1 MEFKFKV
8 QQYQTLAADAVA
20 DVFKGQPKVDGQQF
34 VRDLGAGFYNKRG
47 QAFIGNFDS
56 LDVDASDGY
65 KNASLTMGSD
75 VLLDNIKKVQDRN
88 GIEHSGKLSNAL
100 GACELDVEMETGT
113 GKTYV
118 YTETIFELNKRYGWS
133 KFIIVVPSI
142 AIREGVAKSLSVTER
157 HFADRYGKRIW
168 WFVYNSSRL
177 NELDA
182 FASRSDISVMVINMQ
197 AFNAFDESKNKEGR
211 GGDKTARIMF
221 SERDDFG
228 SRRPI
233 DVLAATSPILI
244 IDEPQKMGKKN
255 SATRKAMQQFHPLF
269 SLNYSATHVD
279 HHNEVYVLDAL
290 DAYNMRL
297 VKRIEVKG
305 FEVRGMSGTDGYL
318 CLQEIRI
325 SPDRPP
331 AAVIELTKRFADG
344 SMKHATRRFSEGDDI
359 FVASGDLEAYR
370 NDFIVA
376 EIVPDQMGA
385 LGYVRFRN
393 GEILRCGEVVGDS
406 TGEELRRVQI
416 RETIKSHLQKEE
428 QLYAR
433 SIKCLSLFFIDKV
446 ANYRAYSDEGEEL
459 TVGYGRIFEEEYK
472 AAVEERLSNPRLGDD
487 VPGSYAAYLKQFEP
501 SQVHKGYFSTD
512 KKGRAVDS
520 SVRRGSEDSDDVSAY
535 DLIMHNKE
543 RLLSFNEPTR
553 FIFSHS
559 ALREGWDNPNVF
571 QICVL
576 KGGDAV
582 KKRQKR
588 RGSETGKRQ
597 EVGRGMR
604 LCVNQDGDRQDVAV
618 LGEDMVQK
626 VNLLTVVASESYSS
640 FVNDLQK
647 DIRAELRCRPKRV
660 DAALF
665 QGASVSNGAG
675 ATLTLSNADADEIM
689 YALVANRLID
699 KTGAP
704 TQKFRDEGMSS
715 ISADDVSEHL
725 YDFLPEI
732 EKLVQSVYDPSA
744 LDDMVGNGL
753 EAKVLS
759 NPLNENFGKKE
770 FQELWNKINFKQAYT
785 VHFDDDELRRKAVD
799 NINRNLMVS
808 KATYRVV
815 TGEQTEKGTPEQ
827 LDAKSHF
834 EVSHTETHNLSEVS
848 PIHVKYD
855 LVGEVSKRAKITRR
869 SAAKILAEI
878 SSIKFALFK
887 ENPEEF
893 IAKVGD
899 AIVDEKA
906 TMIVEHISY
915 SRLDERYD
923 AAIFTETMPESMA
936 RAYHSKKNVQDY
948 VFPDGTA
955 VKSVE
960 RRFAEDLDAADEVVV
975 YAKLPRSFQIPT
987 PVGNYAPDWAIAF
1000 KQGSVKHVF
1009 FVAETKGS
1017 MNTMDLRPIEQ
1028 AKIACAKKLFA
1039 SMGDASVE
1047 YDVVDSYEK
1056 LLELVR

>member
-34 VRDLGAGFYNKRG
+34 VRDLGAGFYNKKG

-56 LDVDASDGY
+56 LEADASDGY
-65 KNASLTMGSD
+65 KNAPLTMGSD

-88 GIEHSGKLSNAL
+88 GIERSGKLSHSL

-133 KFIIVVPSI
+133 KFIIVVPSV
-142 AIREGVAKSLSVTER
+142 AIREGVAKSLAITER

-197 AFNAFDESKNKEGR
+197 AFNAFDESKSKEGR

-233 DVLAATSPILI
+233 DVLAATNPILI
-244 IDEPQKMGKKN
+244 LDEPQKMGKKN

-269 SLNYSATHVD
+269 SLNYSATHAE
-279 HHNEVYVLDAL
+279 HHNEVYALDAL

-305 FEVRGMSGTDGYL
+305 FEVRGMRGTDGYL
-318 CLQEIRI
+318 CLQEIKVSKAAPVARI
-325 SPDRPP
+325 EFKKLM
-331 AAVIELTKRFADG
+331 ANG
-344 SMKHATRRFSEGDDI
+344 SVKKIIGSFNEGDDI
-359 FVASGDLEAYR
+359 YVASGELEAYR
-370 NDFIVA
+370 NDFVVS
-376 EIVPDQMGA
+376 EIRADQDGT

-393 GEILRCGEVVGDS
+393 GEELRCGEVVGDS
-406 TGEELRRVQI
+406 AGEDIRRVQI

-428 QLYAR
+428 QLFSR
-433 SIKCLSLFFIDKV
+433 GIKCLSLFFIDEV
-446 ANYRAYSDEGEEL
+446 AKYRAYSDDGEEL
-459 TVGYGRIFEEEYK
+459 TVGYGKVFEEEYA
-472 AAVEERLSNPRLGDD
+472 AAVAERLDLPRIGDD
-487 VPGSYAAYLKQFEP
+487 APGSYVSYLKQFEP
-501 SQVHKGYFSTD
+501 NQVHKGYFSID
-512 KKGRAVDS
+512 KKGHAINS
-520 SVRRGSEDSDDVSAY
+520 TTKRGSEDSDDESAY
-535 DLIMHNKE
+535 DLILKNKE
-543 RLLSFNEPTR
+543 RLLSFEEPTR

-571 QICVL
+571 QICTL
-576 KGGDAV
+576 KES
-582 KKRQKR
+582 
-588 RGSETGKRQ
+588 GSETSKRQ

-604 LCVNQDGDRQDVAV
+604 LCVNQEGDRQDVGA

-626 VNLLTVVASESYSS
+626 VNLLTVIASESYSS
-640 FVNDLQK
+640 FVSDLQG
-647 DIRAELRCRPKRV
+647 DIRSELRERPKKVTREFLRDFHFVGSGGVKLELDGEQAELVHNVLVKLEYV
-660 DAALF
+660 GLD
-665 QGASVSNGAG
+665 GSV
-675 ATLTLSNADADEIM
+675 T
-689 YALVANRLID
+689 D
-699 KTGAP
+699 KFKT
-704 TQKFRDEGMSS
+704 EG
-715 ISADDVSEHL
+715 IRRE
-725 YDFLPEI
+725 EI
-732 EKLVQSVYDPSA
+732 EALPVAARTVIEQKLPLIETALTSVFDSSA
-744 LDDMVGNGL
+744 LDDMVSNGL

-759 NPLNENFGKKE
+759 NPLNENFGKRE

-799 NINRNLMVS
+799 NIDRNLMVS
-808 KATYRVV
+808 KVTYRIV
-815 TGEQTEKGTPEQ
+815 TGEQAEEGSAEQ
-827 LDAKSHF
+827 LDSKSHF
-834 EVSHTETHNLSEVS
+834 EVSHAETYNLSDVS

-855 LVGEVSKRAKITRR
+855 LVGEVARRAKITRR
-869 SAAKILAEI
+869 SAARILSEM
-878 SSIKFALFK
+878 SPVKFALVK

-915 SRLDERYD
+915 NRLEERYD

-936 RAYHSKKNVQDY
+936 RAYRSKKNVQDY

-1000 KQGSVKHVF
+1000 KRDRVKHVF

-1017 MNTMDLRPIEQ
+1017 MNTLELRPIEQ
-1028 AKIACAKKLFA
+1028 AKIACAKKLFNELC
-1039 SMGDASVE
+1039 DAEVT
-1047 YDVVDSYEK
+1047 YDAVDSYAA
-1056 LLELVR
+1056 LLERVMS

>member
-8 QQYQTLAADAVA
+8 QQYQTLAATAVA
-20 DVFKGQPKVDGQQF
+20 DVFDGQPKIEGQQF
-34 VRDLGAGFYNKRG
+34 VRDLGSYREAGG
-47 QAFIGNFDS
+47 TVS
-56 LDVDASDGY
+56 LDLVYSDSDGY
-65 KNASLTMGSD
+65 KNAQLAMGAD
-75 VLLDNIKKVQDRN
+75 NLLANIWKVQDRN
-88 GIEHSGKLSNAL
+88 GIERSRKLSHTL

-133 KFIIVVPSI
+133 KFIIVVPNV
-142 AIREGVAKSLSVTER
+142 AIREGVGKSLAITQR
-157 HFADRYGKRIW
+157 HFSDRYGKRIW
-168 WFVYNSSRL
+168 WFIYNSDRL
-177 NELDA
+177 NELDT
-182 FASRSDISVMVINMQ
+182 FASRDDISVMIINMQ
-197 AFNAFDESKNKEGR
+197 NFNRSFKEGGTSKEALR
-211 GGDKTARIMF
+211 MY

-233 DVLAATSPILI
+233 DVLAATNPILI
-244 IDEPQKMGKKN
+244 LDEPQKMGKKN

-269 SLNYSATHVD
+269 SLNYSATHAE
-279 HHNEVYVLDAL
+279 HHNEVYALDAL

-305 FEVRGMSGTDGYL
+305 FEVRGMRGTDGYL
-318 CLQEIRI
+318 CLQEIKVSKAAPVARI
-325 SPDRPP
+325 EFKKLM
-331 AAVIELTKRFADG
+331 ANGTVKKVVG
-344 SMKHATRRFSEGDDI
+344 SFNEGDDI
-359 FVASGDLEAYR
+359 YVASGELEAYR
-370 NDFIVA
+370 NDFVVS
-376 EIVPDQMGA
+376 EIRADQDGV

-393 GEILRCGEVVGDS
+393 GEELRCGEVVGDS
-406 TGEELRRVQI
+406 AGEDIRRVQI

-428 QLYAR
+428 KLFSR
-433 SIKCLSLFFIDKV
+433 GIKCLSLFFIDEV
-446 ANYRAYSDEGEEL
+446 AKYRLYDENGEEL
-459 TVGYGRIFEEEYK
+459 LGEYGKIFEEEYD
-472 AAVEERLSNPRLGDD
+472 AAVGERLRNPCLGDD
-487 VPGSYAAYLKQFEP
+487 SPCSYVAYLSRFRP
-501 SQVHKGYFSTD
+501 NMVHKGYFSID
-512 KKGRAVDS
+512 KKGRAVDKIS
-520 SVRRGSEDSDDVSAY
+520 GSGAVAKLSRRDLEEGVNDESAY
-535 DLIMHNKE
+535 DLILKNKE
-543 RLLSFNEPTR
+543 RLLSFEEPTR

-571 QICVL
+571 QICTL
-576 KGGDAV
+576 KES
-582 KKRQKR
+582 
-588 RGSETGKRQ
+588 GSETSKRQ

-604 LCVNQDGDRQDVAV
+604 LCVNQDGDRQDVSV

-647 DIRAELRCRPKRV
+647 DIRAELRRRPKRV

-689 YALVANRLID
+689 YALAANRLID

-753 EAKVLS
+753 ETKVLS

-808 KATYRVV
+808 KVTYRVV
-815 TGEQTEKGTPEQ
+815 TGEQAERGTSEQ

-834 EVSHTETHNLSEVS
+834 EVSHTETRSLSEAS

-855 LVGEVSKRAKITRR
+855 LVGEVAKRAKITRR
-869 SAAKILAEI
+869 SAAKILAEM

-906 TMIVEHISY
+906 TMIVAHISY

-936 RAYHSKKNVQDY
+936 RAYRSKKNVQDY

-960 RRFAEDLDAADEVVV
+960 RRFAEDLDAADDVVV

-1056 LLELVR
+1056 LLELVRG

>member
-8 QQYQTLAADAVA
+8 QQYQTMAADAVA

-56 LDVDASDGY
+56 LDADASDGY
-65 KNASLTMGSD
+65 KNASLTMGPE

-88 GIEHSGKLSNAL
+88 GIERSVKLSHAL

-133 KFIIVVPSI
+133 KFIIVVPSV
-142 AIREGVAKSLSVTER
+142 AIREGVAKSLAITER
-157 HFADRYGKRIW
+157 HFADLYGKRIW

-197 AFNAFDESKNKEGR
+197 AFNAFDESKNREGR

-233 DVLAATSPILI
+233 DVLAATNPILI
-244 IDEPQKMGKKN
+244 LDEPQKMGKKN
-255 SATRKAMQQFHPLF
+255 SATRKAMQQFRPLF
-269 SLNYSATHVD
+269 SLNYSATHAER
-279 HHNEVYVLDAL
+279 HNEVYALDAL

-305 FEVRGMSGTDGYL
+305 FEVRGMRGTDGYL
-318 CLQEIRI
+318 CLQEIKVSKAAPVARI
-325 SPDRPP
+325 EFKKLM
-331 AAVIELTKRFADG
+331 ANGTVKKVVG
-344 SMKHATRRFSEGDDI
+344 SFNEGDDI
-359 FVASGDLEAYR
+359 YVASRKLEAYR
-370 NDFIVA
+370 NDFVVS
-376 EIVPDQMGA
+376 EIRADQDGA

-393 GEILRCGEVVGDS
+393 GEELRCGEVVGDS
-406 TGEELRRVQI
+406 AGEDIRRVQI

-428 QLYAR
+428 QLYSR
-433 SIKCLSLFFIDKV
+433 GIKCLSLFFIDEVKK
-446 ANYRAYSDEGEEL
+446 YREYSVDDGEGL
-459 TVGYGRIFEEEYK
+459 TVGYGKVFEEEYA
-472 AAVEERLSNPRLGDD
+472 AAVDERLGSPRIEDNE
-487 VPGSYAAYLKQFEP
+487 PGSYAEYLRKFEAN
-501 SQVHKGYFSTD
+501 QVHKGYFSID
-512 KKGRAVDS
+512 KKGRAINS
-520 SVRRGSEDSDDVSAY
+520 ATKRGSEDSDDESAY
-535 DLIMHNKE
+535 DLILKNKE
-543 RLLSFNEPTR
+543 RLLSFDEPTR

-571 QICVL
+571 QICTL
-576 KGGDAV
+576 KES
-582 KKRQKR
+582 
-588 RGSETGKRQ
+588 GSETSKRQ

-604 LCVNQDGDRQDVAV
+604 LCVNQEGDRQDVGA

-626 VNLLTVVASESYSS
+626 VNLLTVIASESYSS

-647 DIRAELRCRPKRV
+647 DIRAELRERPKKVTKEFLRDFHFVGSGGVKLELDGEQAELVHNVLVKLEYVGLDGSVTDKFKSEGIKREEV
-660 DAALF
+660 DALPAAARTVIERKLPLIETALT
-665 QGASVSNGAG
+665 SVF
-675 ATLTLSNADADEIM
+675 D
-689 YALVANRLID
+689 
-699 KTGAP
+699 
-704 TQKFRDEGMSS
+704 SS
-715 ISADDVSEHL
+715 V
-725 YDFLPEI
+725 
-732 EKLVQSVYDPSA
+732 
-744 LDDMVGNGL
+744 LDDMVSNGL
-753 EAKVLS
+753 ETKVLS

-770 FQELWNKINFKQAYT
+770 FQELWNKINYKQAYT

-799 NINRNLMVS
+799 NIDRNLMVS
-808 KATYRVV
+808 KVTYRIV
-815 TGEQTEKGTPEQ
+815 TGEQAEEGSAEQ
-827 LDAKSHF
+827 LDSKNHF
-834 EVSHTETHNLSEVS
+834 EMRHTETHNLSEVS

-855 LVGEVSKRAKITRR
+855 LVGEVAKRAKITRR
-869 SAAKILAEI
+869 SAARILSEM
-878 SSIKFALFK
+878 SPVKFALFK

-915 SRLDERYD
+915 NRLEERYD

-936 RAYHSKKNVQDY
+936 RAYRSKKNVQDY

-1017 MNTMDLRPIEQ
+1017 MNTLDLRPIEQ
-1028 AKIACAKKLFA
+1028 AKIACAKKLFNE
-1039 SMGDASVE
+1039 MGDADVQ

-1056 LLELVR
+1056 LLGIVGA

>member
-8 QQYQTLAADAVA
+8 QQYQTLAAKAVS
-20 DVFKGQPKVDGQQF
+20 DVFDGQPKIEGQQF
-34 VRDLGAGFYNKRG
+34 VRDLGSNRG
-47 QAFIGNFDS
+47 VGGTVS
-56 LDVDASDGY
+56 LDLVYADSDGY
-65 KNASLTMGSD
+65 KNAPLTMGSD
-75 VLLDNIKKVQDRN
+75 VLLDNIRKVQDRN
-88 GIEHSGKLSNAL
+88 GIERSGKLSHAL

-133 KFIIVVPSI
+133 KFIIVVPSV
-142 AIREGVAKSLSVTER
+142 AIREGVAKSLAITER

-197 AFNAFDESKNKEGR
+197 AFNAFDESKSREGR

-233 DVLAATSPILI
+233 DVLAATNPILI
-244 IDEPQKMGKKN
+244 LDEPQKMGKKN

-269 SLNYSATHVD
+269 SLNYSATHAE
-279 HHNEVYVLDAL
+279 HHNEVYALDAL

-305 FEVRGMSGTDGYL
+305 FEVRGMRGTDGYL
-318 CLQEIRI
+318 CLQEIKVSKAAPVARI
-325 SPDRPP
+325 EFKKLMANGSVKK
-331 AAVIELTKRFADG
+331 VIG
-344 SMKHATRRFSEGDDI
+344 SFNEGDDI
-359 FVASGDLEAYR
+359 YVASGELEAYR
-370 NDFIVA
+370 NDFVVS
-376 EIVPDQMGA
+376 EIRADQDGT

-393 GEILRCGEVVGDS
+393 GEELRCGEVVGDS
-406 TGEELRRVQI
+406 AGEDIRRVQI

-428 QLYAR
+428 QLFSR
-433 SIKCLSLFFIDKV
+433 GIKCLSLFFIDEV
-446 ANYRAYSDEGEEL
+446 AKYRAYSDDGEEL
-459 TVGYGRIFEEEYK
+459 TVGYGKVFEEEYA
-472 AAVEERLSNPRLGDD
+472 AAVAERLGSPRIGDD
-487 VPGSYAAYLKQFEP
+487 APGSYASYLKQFEP
-501 SQVHKGYFSTD
+501 SQVHKGYFSID
-512 KKGRAVDS
+512 KKGHAINS
-520 SVRRGSEDSDDVSAY
+520 TTKRGSEDSDDESAY
-535 DLIMHNKE
+535 DLILKNKE
-543 RLLSFNEPTR
+543 RLLSFEEPTR

-571 QICVL
+571 QICTL
-576 KGGDAV
+576 KES
-582 KKRQKR
+582 
-588 RGSETGKRQ
+588 GSETSKRQ

-604 LCVNQDGDRQDVAV
+604 LCVNQEGDRQDVGA

-626 VNLLTVVASESYSS
+626 VNLLTVIASESYSS
-640 FVNDLQK
+640 FVNDLQR
-647 DIRAELRCRPKRV
+647 DIRSELRERPKKVTREFLRDFHFVGSGGVKLELDGEQAELVHNVLVKLEYV
-660 DAALF
+660 GLD
-665 QGASVSNGAG
+665 GSV
-675 ATLTLSNADADEIM
+675 T
-689 YALVANRLID
+689 D
-699 KTGAP
+699 KFKT
-704 TQKFRDEGMSS
+704 EG
-715 ISADDVSEHL
+715 IRRE
-725 YDFLPEI
+725 EI
-732 EKLVQSVYDPSA
+732 ETLPVAARTVIEQKLPLIETALTSVFDSSV
-744 LDDMVGNGL
+744 LDDMVSNGL

-759 NPLNENFGKKE
+759 NPLNENFGKRE

-799 NINRNLMVS
+799 NIDRNLMVS
-808 KATYRVV
+808 KVTYRIV
-815 TGEQTEKGTPEQ
+815 TGEQAEEGSAEQ
-827 LDAKSHF
+827 LDSKSHF
-834 EVSHTETHNLSEVS
+834 EMRQTETHSLSEVS

-855 LVGEVSKRAKITRR
+855 LVGEVAKRATITRR
-869 SAAKILAEI
+869 SAARILSEM
-878 SSIKFALFK
+878 SPVKFALFK

-915 SRLDERYD
+915 NRLEERYD

-936 RAYHSKKNVQDY
+936 RAYRSKKNVQDY

-1000 KQGSVKHVF
+1000 RQGSVKHVF
-1009 FVAETKGS
+1009 FIAETKGS
-1017 MNTMDLRPIEQ
+1017 MSTLDLRPIEQ
-1028 AKIACAKKLFA
+1028 AKIACARKLFNE
-1039 SMGDASVE
+1039 MNDVDVR
-1047 YDVVDSYEK
+1047 YDVVDSFEK
-1056 LLELVR
+1056 LLRIVGE

>member
-56 LDVDASDGY
+56 LDADASDGY
-65 KNASLTMGSD
+65 KNAPLTMGSD

-88 GIEHSGKLSNAL
+88 GIERSGKLSHML

-133 KFIIVVPSI
+133 KFIIVVPSV
-142 AIREGVAKSLSVTER
+142 AIREGVAKSLAITER
-157 HFADRYGKRIW
+157 HFADR
-168 WFVYNSSRL
+168 FVYNSSRL

-197 AFNAFDESKNKEGR
+197 AFNAFDESKSKEGR

-233 DVLAATSPILI
+233 DVLAATKPILI
-244 IDEPQKMGKKN
+244 LDEPQKMGKKN

-269 SLNYSATHVD
+269 SLNYSATHAE
-279 HHNEVYVLDAL
+279 HHNEVYALDAL

-305 FEVRGMSGTDGYL
+305 FEVRGMRGTDGYL
-318 CLQEIRI
+318 CLQEIKVSKAAPVARI
-325 SPDRPP
+325 EFKKLM
-331 AAVIELTKRFADG
+331 ANGTVKKVVG
-344 SMKHATRRFSEGDDI
+344 SFNEGDDI
-359 FVASGDLEAYR
+359 YVASGELEAYR
-370 NDFIVA
+370 NDFVVS
-376 EIVPDQMGA
+376 EIRADQDGA

-393 GEILRCGEVVGDS
+393 GEELRCGEVVGDS
-406 TGEELRRVQI
+406 AGEDIRRVQI

-428 QLYAR
+428 QLYSR
-433 SIKCLSLFFIDKV
+433 GIKCLSLFFIDEVKK
-446 ANYRAYSDEGEEL
+446 YREISVDDGEEL
-459 TVGYGRIFEEEYK
+459 TVGYGKVFEEEYA
-472 AAVEERLSNPRLGDD
+472 AAVAERLGSPRIGDD
-487 VPGSYAAYLKQFEP
+487 APGSYALYLKQFEP
-501 SQVHKGYFSTD
+501 SQVHKGYFSID
-512 KKGRAVDS
+512 KKGHAINS
-520 SVRRGSEDSDDVSAY
+520 TTRRGSEDSDDESAY
-535 DLIMHNKE
+535 DLILKNKE
-543 RLLSFNEPTR
+543 RLLSFEEPTR

-571 QICVL
+571 QICTL
-576 KGGDAV
+576 KES
-582 KKRQKR
+582 
-588 RGSETGKRQ
+588 GSETSKRQ

-604 LCVNQDGDRQDVAV
+604 LCVNQEGDRQDVGA
-618 LGEDMVQK
+618 LGEDLVQK
-626 VNLLTVVASESYSS
+626 VNLLTVIASESYSS
-640 FVNDLQK
+640 FVNDLQR
-647 DIRAELRCRPKRV
+647 DIRSELRDRPKKVTREFLRDFHFVSSGGVKLELDGEQAELVHNVLVKLEYVGLDGGVTDKFKSGGIKREEIEALP
-660 DAALF
+660 DAARTVIEQKLPLIET
-665 QGASVSNGAG
+665 ALTSVF
-675 ATLTLSNADADEIM
+675 D
-689 YALVANRLID
+689 
-699 KTGAP
+699 
-704 TQKFRDEGMSS
+704 SS
-715 ISADDVSEHL
+715 V
-725 YDFLPEI
+725 
-732 EKLVQSVYDPSA
+732 
-744 LDDMVGNGL
+744 LDDMVSNGL

-759 NPLNENFGKKE
+759 NPLNENFGKRE

-799 NINRNLMVS
+799 NIDRNLMVS
-808 KATYRVV
+808 RVTYRIV
-815 TGEQTEKGTPEQ
+815 TGEQAEEGSAEQ
-827 LDAKSHF
+827 LDSKSHF
-834 EVSHTETHNLSEVS
+834 EMRHTETHSLSEVS

-855 LVGEVSKRAKITRR
+855 LVGEVAKRATITRR
-869 SAAKILAEI
+869 SAARILSEM
-878 SSIKFALFK
+878 SPVKFALFK

-915 SRLDERYD
+915 NRLEERYD

-936 RAYHSKKNVQDY
+936 RAYRSKKNVQDY

-1017 MNTMDLRPIEQ
+1017 MSTFDLRPIEQ
-1028 AKIACAKKLFA
+1028 AKIACAKKLFNE
-1039 SMGDASVE
+1039 MGDADVL
-1047 YDVVDSYEK
+1047 YDVVDDFES
-1056 LLELVR
+1056 LIGIVRG

>member
-8 QQYQTLAADAVA
+8 QQYQTLAAKAVA
-20 DVFKGQPKVDGQQF
+20 DVFDGQPKIEGQQF

-56 LDVDASDGY
+56 LDADASDGY
-65 KNASLTMGSD
+65 KNAPLTMGSE
-75 VLLDNIKKVQDRN
+75 VLLDNIKNVQDRN
-88 GIEHSGKLSNAL
+88 GIERSDKLSHAL

-133 KFIIVVPSI
+133 KFVIVVPSV
-142 AIREGVAKSLSVTER
+142 AIREGVAKSLAMTER

-197 AFNAFDESKNKEGR
+197 AFNAFDESKSKEGR

-233 DVLAATSPILI
+233 DVLAATNPILI
-244 IDEPQKMGKKN
+244 LDEPQKMGKRN

-269 SLNYSATHVD
+269 SLNYSATHAE
-279 HHNEVYVLDAL
+279 HHNEVYALDAL

-305 FEVRGMSGTDGYL
+305 FEVRGMRGTDGYL
-318 CLQEIRI
+318 CLQEIKV
-325 SPDRPP
+325 SK
-331 AAVIELTKRFADG
+331 AAPVARVEFKKLMANGSVKKVIG
-344 SMKHATRRFSEGDDI
+344 SFNEGDDI
-359 FVASGDLEAYR
+359 YVASGELEAYR
-370 NDFIVA
+370 NDFVVS
-376 EIVPDQMGA
+376 EIRADQDGA
-385 LGYVRFRN
+385 LGYVRFHN
-393 GEILRCGEVVGDS
+393 GEELRCGEVVGDS
-406 TGEELRRVQI
+406 SGEDIRRVQI

-428 QLYAR
+428 QLYSR
-433 SIKCLSLFFIDKV
+433 GIKCLSLFFIDEV
-446 ANYRAYSDEGEEL
+446 AKYRAYSDDGEEL
-459 TVGYGRIFEEEYK
+459 TVGYGKVFEEEYA
-472 AAVEERLSNPRLGDD
+472 AAVAERLGSPRIGDD
-487 VPGSYAAYLKQFEP
+487 EPGSYAEYLRKFEA
-501 SQVHKGYFSTD
+501 SRVHKGYFSID
-512 KKGRAVDS
+512 KKGHAINS
-520 SVRRGSEDSDDVSAY
+520 TTKRGCEDSDDESAY
-535 DLIMHNKE
+535 DLILKNKE
-543 RLLSFNEPTR
+543 RLLSFDEPTR

-571 QICVL
+571 QICTL
-576 KGGDAV
+576 KES
-582 KKRQKR
+582 
-588 RGSETGKRQ
+588 GSETSKRQ

-604 LCVNQDGDRQDVAV
+604 LCVNQEGDRQDVGA

-626 VNLLTVVASESYSS
+626 VNLLTVIASESYSS
-640 FVNDLQK
+640 FVNELQK
-647 DIRAELRCRPKRV
+647 DIRAELRERPKKVTKEFLRGFHFV
-660 DAALF
+660 GSGGVKLELDGVQAELVHNVLVKLEYVGLDGGVTDKFKTEGIRREEIDALPVVARTVIEQKLPLIETALT
-665 QGASVSNGAG
+665 SVF
-675 ATLTLSNADADEIM
+675 D
-689 YALVANRLID
+689 
-699 KTGAP
+699 
-704 TQKFRDEGMSS
+704 SS
-715 ISADDVSEHL
+715 V
-725 YDFLPEI
+725 
-732 EKLVQSVYDPSA
+732 
-744 LDDMVGNGL
+744 LDDMVSNGL

-759 NPLNENFGKKE
+759 NPLNENFGKRE

-785 VHFDDDELRRKAVD
+785 VHFDDDELCRKSVD
-799 NINRNLMVS
+799 NIDRNLMVS
-808 KATYRVV
+808 RVTYRIV
-815 TGEQTEKGTPEQ
+815 TGEQAEEGSAEQ
-827 LDAKSHF
+827 LDSKSHF
-834 EVSHTETHNLSEVS
+834 EMRHTETHNLSEVS

-855 LVGEVSKRAKITRR
+855 LVGEVAKRAKITRR
-869 SAAKILAEI
+869 SAARVLSEM
-878 SSIKFALFK
+878 SPVKFALFK

-915 SRLDERYD
+915 NRLEERYD

-936 RAYHSKKNVQDY
+936 RAYQSKKNVQDY

-1000 KQGSVKHVF
+1000 RQGSVKHVF

-1017 MNTMDLRPIEQ
+1017 MSTLDLRPIEQ
-1028 AKIACAKKLFA
+1028 AKIACAKKLFNE
-1039 SMGDASVE
+1039 MNDADVR
-1047 YDVVDSYEK
+1047 YDVVDGYDS
-1056 LLELVR
+1056 LLKIVG

>member
-8 QQYQTLAADAVA
+8 QEYQTRAANAVA
-20 DVFKGQPKVDGQQF
+20 SVFDGQPKVKGQQY
-34 VRDLGAGFYNKRG
+34 VRDLGSYRG
-47 QAFIGNFDS
+47 LSGATELGLSFSD
-56 LDVDASDGY
+56 SDGY
-65 KNASLTMGSD
+65 KNAPLTMGSD

-88 GIEHSGKLSNAL
+88 GIERSVKLSHAL

-133 KFIIVVPSI
+133 KFIIVVPSV
-142 AIREGVAKSLSVTER
+142 AIREGVAKSLAITER

-197 AFNAFDESKNKEGR
+197 AFNAFDESKSKEGR

-233 DVLAATSPILI
+233 DVLAATNPILI
-244 IDEPQKMGKKN
+244 LDEPQKMGKKN
-255 SATRKAMQQFHPLF
+255 SATRKAMRQFHPLF
-269 SLNYSATHVD
+269 SLNYSATHAE
-279 HHNEVYVLDAL
+279 HHNEVYALDAL

-305 FEVRGMSGTDGYL
+305 FEVRGMRGTDGYL
-318 CLQEIRI
+318 CLQEIKVSKAAPVARI
-325 SPDRPP
+325 EFKKLMANGSVKK
-331 AAVIELTKRFADG
+331 VIG
-344 SMKHATRRFSEGDDI
+344 SFNEGDDI
-359 FVASGDLEAYR
+359 YVASGELEAYR
-370 NDFIVA
+370 NDFVIS
-376 EIVPDQMGA
+376 EIRADQDGS

-393 GEILRCGEVVGDS
+393 GEELRCGEVVGDS
-406 TGEELRRVQI
+406 AGEDIRRVQI

-428 QLYAR
+428 QLYSR
-433 SIKCLSLFFIDKV
+433 GIKCLSLFFIDEV
-446 ANYRAYSDEGEEL
+446 AKYRAYSDDGEEL
-459 TVGYGRIFEEEYK
+459 TVGYGKVFEEEYA
-472 AAVEERLSNPRLGDD
+472 AAVAERLGSPRIGDD
-487 VPGSYAAYLKQFEP
+487 ESGSYAGYLRKFEAN
-501 SQVHKGYFSTD
+501 QVHKGYFSID
-512 KKGRAVDS
+512 KKGRAINS
-520 SVRRGSEDSDDVSAY
+520 ATKRGSEDSDDESAY
-535 DLIMHNKE
+535 DLILKNKE
-543 RLLSFNEPTR
+543 RLLSFDEPTR

-571 QICVL
+571 QICTL
-576 KGGDAV
+576 KES
-582 KKRQKR
+582 
-588 RGSETGKRQ
+588 GSETSKRQ

-604 LCVNQDGDRQDVAV
+604 LCVNQEGDRQDIGV

-626 VNLLTVVASESYSS
+626 VNLLTVIASESYSS

-647 DIRAELRCRPKRV
+647 DIRAELRERPKKVTREFLRDFHYVGSGGVKLELDGKQAELVHNVLVKLEYVGLDGSVTDKFKSEGIKREEV
-660 DAALF
+660 DALPAAARTVIEQKLPLIETALT
-665 QGASVSNGAG
+665 SVF
-675 ATLTLSNADADEIM
+675 D
-689 YALVANRLID
+689 
-699 KTGAP
+699 
-704 TQKFRDEGMSS
+704 SS
-715 ISADDVSEHL
+715 V
-725 YDFLPEI
+725 
-732 EKLVQSVYDPSA
+732 
-744 LDDMVGNGL
+744 LDDMVSNGL

-759 NPLNENFGKKE
+759 NPLNENFGKRE
-770 FQELWNKINFKQAYT
+770 FQELWDKINFKQAYT

-799 NINRNLMVS
+799 NIDRNLMVS
-808 KATYRVV
+808 KVTYRIV
-815 TGEQTEKGTPEQ
+815 TGEQAEEGSAEQ
-827 LDAKSHF
+827 LDSKSHF
-834 EVSHTETHNLSEVS
+834 EMRHTETHNLSDVS

-855 LVGEVSKRAKITRR
+855 LVGEVAKRATITRR
-869 SAAKILAEI
+869 SAARILSEM
-878 SSIKFALFK
+878 SPVKFALFK

-915 SRLDERYD
+915 NQLEERYD

-936 RAYHSKKNVQDY
+936 RAYRSKKNVQDY

-1000 KQGSVKHVF
+1000 RQGSVKHVF

-1017 MNTMDLRPIEQ
+1017 MSTLDLRPIEQ
-1028 AKIACAKKLFA
+1028 AKIACARKLFNE
-1039 SMGDASVE
+1039 MGDADIR
-1047 YDVVDSYEK
+1047 YDVVDSFEK
-1056 LLELVR
+1056 LLGLVK

>member
-8 QQYQTLAADAVA
+8 QQYQTLAAKAVS
-20 DVFKGQPKVDGQQF
+20 DVFDGQPKIEGQQF
-34 VRDLGAGFYNKRG
+34 VRDLGSNRG
-47 QAFIGNFDS
+47 VGGTVS
-56 LDVDASDGY
+56 LDLVYSDSDGY
-65 KNASLTMGSD
+65 KNAPLTMGSD

-88 GIEHSGKLSNAL
+88 GIERSAKLSHAL

-133 KFIIVVPSI
+133 KFIIVVPSV
-142 AIREGVAKSLSVTER
+142 AIREGVAKSLAITER

-197 AFNAFDESKNKEGR
+197 AFNAFDESKSKEGR

-233 DVLAATSPILI
+233 DVLAATNPILI
-244 IDEPQKMGKKN
+244 LDEPQKMGKKN

-269 SLNYSATHVD
+269 SLNYSATHTE
-279 HHNEVYVLDAL
+279 HHNEVYALDAL

-305 FEVRGMSGTDGYL
+305 FEVRGLRGTDGYL
-318 CLQEIRI
+318 CLQEIKV
-325 SPDRPP
+325 SK
-331 AAVIELTKRFADG
+331 AAPVAHIEFTMLMANG
-344 SMKHATRRFSEGDDI
+344 SVKKVVRSFNEGDDI
-359 FVASGDLEAYR
+359 YVASGELEAYR
-370 NDFIVA
+370 NDFVVS
-376 EIVPDQMGA
+376 EIRADQDGS

-393 GEILRCGEVVGDS
+393 GEELRCGEVVGDS
-406 TGEELRRVQI
+406 AGEDIRRVQI

-428 QLYAR
+428 QLYSR
-433 SIKCLSLFFIDKV
+433 GIKCLSLFFIDEVKK
-446 ANYRAYSDEGEEL
+446 YREISVDDGEEL
-459 TVGYGRIFEEEYK
+459 TVGYGKVFEEEYA
-472 AAVEERLSNPRLGDD
+472 AAVAERLGSPRIGDD
-487 VPGSYAAYLKQFEP
+487 APGSYALYLKQFEP
-501 SQVHKGYFSTD
+501 SQVHKGYFSID
-512 KKGRAVDS
+512 KKGHAINS
-520 SVRRGSEDSDDVSAY
+520 TTKRGSEDSDDESAY
-535 DLIMHNKE
+535 DLILKNKE
-543 RLLSFNEPTR
+543 RLLSFEEPTR

-571 QICVL
+571 QICTL
-576 KGGDAV
+576 KES
-582 KKRQKR
+582 
-588 RGSETGKRQ
+588 GSETSKRQ

-604 LCVNQDGDRQDVAV
+604 LCVNQEGDRQDVGA
-618 LGEDMVQK
+618 LGEDLVQK
-626 VNLLTVVASESYSS
+626 VNLLTVIASESYSS
-640 FVNDLQK
+640 FVNDLQR
-647 DIRAELRCRPKRV
+647 DIRAELRERPKKVTREFLRDFHFV
-660 DAALF
+660 SSGGVKLELDGEQAELVHNVLVKLEYVGLDGGVTDKFKSEGIKREEIEALPDAARTVIEQKLPLIET
-665 QGASVSNGAG
+665 ALTSVF
-675 ATLTLSNADADEIM
+675 D
-689 YALVANRLID
+689 
-699 KTGAP
+699 
-704 TQKFRDEGMSS
+704 SS
-715 ISADDVSEHL
+715 V
-725 YDFLPEI
+725 
-732 EKLVQSVYDPSA
+732 

-759 NPLNENFGKKE
+759 NPLNENFGKRE

-799 NINRNLMVS
+799 NIDRNLLVS
-808 KATYRVV
+808 KVTYRIV
-815 TGEQTEKGTPEQ
+815 TGEQAEEGSAEQ
-827 LDAKSHF
+827 LDSKSHF
-834 EVSHTETHNLSEVS
+834 EMRHTETHNLSEVS

-855 LVGEVSKRAKITRR
+855 LVGEVARRAKITRR
-869 SAAKILAEI
+869 SAARILSEM
-878 SSIKFALFK
+878 SPVKFALFK

-915 SRLDERYD
+915 NRLEERYD

-936 RAYHSKKNVQDY
+936 RAYRSKKNVQDY

-1017 MNTMDLRPIEQ
+1017 MSSMDLRPIEQ
-1028 AKIACAKKLFA
+1028 AKIACARKLFNE
-1039 SMGDASVE
+1039 MGNADVI
-1047 YDVVDSYEK
+1047 YDVVDGYDA
-1056 LLELVR
+1056 LLRKVMS

>member
-20 DVFKGQPKVDGQQF
+20 DVFEGQPKVDGQQF
-34 VRDLGAGFYNKRG
+34 VRDLGAGFYNKKG
-47 QAFIGNFDS
+47 QAFIGNFDG

-65 KNASLTMGSD
+65 KNAPLTMGSD

-88 GIEHSGKLSNAL
+88 GIERSAKLSHAL

-133 KFIIVVPSI
+133 KFIIVVPSV
-142 AIREGVAKSLSVTER
+142 AIREGVAKSLAITER

-197 AFNAFDESKNKEGR
+197 AFNAFDESKSKEGR

-233 DVLAATSPILI
+233 DVLAATNPILI
-244 IDEPQKMGKKN
+244 LDEPQKMGKKN

-269 SLNYSATHVD
+269 SLNYSATHTE
-279 HHNEVYVLDAL
+279 HHNEVYALDAL

-305 FEVRGMSGTDGYL
+305 FEVRGMRGTDGYL
-318 CLQEIRI
+318 CLQEIKVSKAAPVARI
-325 SPDRPP
+325 EFKKLM
-331 AAVIELTKRFADG
+331 ANG
-344 SMKHATRRFSEGDDI
+344 SVKKIIGSFNEGDDI
-359 FVASGDLEAYR
+359 YVASGELEAYR
-370 NDFIVA
+370 NDFVVS
-376 EIVPDQMGA
+376 EIRADQDGS

-393 GEILRCGEVVGDS
+393 GEELRCGEVVGDS
-406 TGEELRRVQI
+406 AGEDIRRVQI

-428 QLYAR
+428 QLFSR
-433 SIKCLSLFFIDKV
+433 GIKCLSLFFIDEVKK
-446 ANYRAYSDEGEEL
+446 YREYSVDDGEEL
-459 TVGYGRIFEEEYK
+459 TVGYGKVFEEEYA
-472 AAVEERLSNPRLGDD
+472 AAVAERLGSPRIGDD
-487 VPGSYAAYLKQFEP
+487 APGSYASYLKQFEP
-501 SQVHKGYFSTD
+501 SQVHKGYFSID
-512 KKGRAVDS
+512 KKGHAINS
-520 SVRRGSEDSDDVSAY
+520 TTKRGSEDSDDESAY
-535 DLIMHNKE
+535 DLILKNKE
-543 RLLSFNEPTR
+543 RLLSFEEPTR

-571 QICVL
+571 QICTL
-576 KGGDAV
+576 KES
-582 KKRQKR
+582 
-588 RGSETGKRQ
+588 GSETSKRQ

-604 LCVNQDGDRQDVAV
+604 LCVNQEGDRQDVGA

-626 VNLLTVVASESYSS
+626 VNLLTVIASESYSS
-640 FVNDLQK
+640 FVNDLQR
-647 DIRAELRCRPKRV
+647 DIRSELRERPKKVTREFLRDFHFVGSGGVKLELDGGQAELV
-660 DAALF
+660 H
-665 QGASVSNGAG
+665 N
-675 ATLTLSNADADEIM
+675 
-689 YALVANRLID
+689 ALVKLEYVGLDGSVTD
-699 KTGAP
+699 KFKT
-704 TQKFRDEGMSS
+704 EG
-715 ISADDVSEHL
+715 IRRE
-725 YDFLPEI
+725 EI
-732 EKLVQSVYDPSA
+732 ETLPVAARAVIEQKLPLIETALTSVFDSSV
-744 LDDMVGNGL
+744 LDDMVSNGL
-753 EAKVLS
+753 ETKVLS
-759 NPLNENFGKKE
+759 NPLNENFGKRE

-799 NINRNLMVS
+799 NIDRNLMVS
-808 KATYRVV
+808 KVTYRIV
-815 TGEQTEKGTPEQ
+815 TGEQAEEGSAEQ
-827 LDAKSHF
+827 LDSKSHF
-834 EVSHTETHNLSEVS
+834 EMRHTETHNLSEVS

-855 LVGEVSKRAKITRR
+855 LVGEVARRAKITRR
-869 SAAKILAEI
+869 SAARILSEM
-878 SSIKFALFK
+878 SPVKFALFK

-915 SRLDERYD
+915 NRLEERYD

-936 RAYHSKKNVQDY
+936 RAYRSKKNVQDY

-1017 MNTMDLRPIEQ
+1017 MNTLELRPIEQ
-1028 AKIACAKKLFA
+1028 AKIACARKLFNE
-1039 SMGDASVE
+1039 MGDADVL
-1047 YDVVDSYEK
+1047 YDVVDDFES
-1056 LLELVR
+1056 LIGIVRG

>member
-34 VRDLGAGFYNKRG
+34 VRDLGAGFYDKKG
-47 QAFIGNFDS
+47 QAFISNFDNP
-56 LDVDASDGY
+56 DGDASDGY
-65 KNASLTMGSD
+65 KNAPLVMSPD

-88 GIEHSGKLSNAL
+88 GIERSAKLSHAL

-133 KFIIVVPSI
+133 KFIIVVPNV
-142 AIREGVAKSLSVTER
+142 AIREGVGKSLSITQR
-157 HFADRYGKRIW
+157 HFLDRYGKRIW
-168 WFVYNSSRL
+168 WFIYNSNRL
-177 NELDA
+177 NELDT
-182 FASRSDISVMVINMQ
+182 FASRDDISVMIINIQ
-197 AFNAFDESKNKEGR
+197 NFNKSFKKDGRSKEALR
-211 GGDKTARIMF
+211 MF

-233 DVLAATSPILI
+233 DVLAATNPILI
-244 IDEPQKMGKKN
+244 LDEPQKMGKKN

-269 SLNYSATHVD
+269 SLNYSATHAE
-279 HHNEVYVLDAL
+279 HHNEVYALDAL

-305 FEVRGMSGTDGYL
+305 FEVRGMRGTDGYL
-318 CLQEIRI
+318 CLQEIKVSKAAPVARI
-325 SPDRPP
+325 EFKKLMANGSVKK
-331 AAVIELTKRFADG
+331 VIG
-344 SMKHATRRFSEGDDI
+344 SFNEGDDI
-359 FVASGDLEAYR
+359 YVASGELEAYR
-370 NDFIVA
+370 NDFVVS
-376 EIVPDQMGA
+376 EIRADQDGS

-393 GEILRCGEVVGDS
+393 GEELRCGEVVGDS
-406 TGEELRRVQI
+406 AGEDIRRVQI

-433 SIKCLSLFFIDKV
+433 GIKCLSLFFIDEV
-446 ANYRAYSDEGEEL
+446 AKYRAYSDDGEEL
-459 TVGYGRIFEEEYK
+459 TVGYGKVFEEEYA
-472 AAVEERLSNPRLGDD
+472 AAVAERLDSPRTEDGA
-487 VPGSYAAYLKQFEP
+487 PGSYALYLKQFEP
-501 SQVHKGYFSTD
+501 DQVHKGYFSID
-512 KKGRAVDS
+512 KKGHAINS
-520 SVRRGSEDSDDVSAY
+520 TTKRGSEDSDDESAY
-535 DLIMHNKE
+535 DLILKNKE
-543 RLLSFNEPTR
+543 RLLSFDEPTR

-571 QICVL
+571 QICTL
-576 KGGDAV
+576 KES
-582 KKRQKR
+582 
-588 RGSETGKRQ
+588 GSETSKRQ

-604 LCVNQDGDRQDVAV
+604 LCVNQEGDRQDVGA
-618 LGEDMVQK
+618 LGEGMVQK
-626 VNLLTVVASESYSS
+626 VNLLTVIASESYSS

-647 DIRAELRCRPKRV
+647 DIRAELRERPKKVTREFLRDFHFVGSGGVKLELDGEQAELVHNVLVKLEYVGLDGSVTDKFKSEGIKREEV
-660 DAALF
+660 DALPAAARTVIEQKLPLIETALT
-665 QGASVSNGAG
+665 SVF
-675 ATLTLSNADADEIM
+675 D
-689 YALVANRLID
+689 
-699 KTGAP
+699 
-704 TQKFRDEGMSS
+704 SS
-715 ISADDVSEHL
+715 V
-725 YDFLPEI
+725 
-732 EKLVQSVYDPSA
+732 
-744 LDDMVGNGL
+744 LDDMVSNGL
-753 EAKVLS
+753 ETKVLS
-759 NPLNENFGKKE
+759 NPLNENFGKRE

-799 NINRNLMVS
+799 NIDRNLMVS
-808 KATYRVV
+808 KVTYHIV
-815 TGEQTEKGTPEQ
+815 TGEQAEEGSADQ
-827 LDAKSHF
+827 LDSKSHF
-834 EVSHTETHNLSEVS
+834 EMRHTETHNLSEVS
-848 PIHVKYD
+848 PIHVRYD
-855 LVGEVSKRAKITRR
+855 LVGEVAKRAKITRR
-869 SAAKILAEI
+869 SAARILSKM
-878 SSIKFALFK
+878 SSVKFALFK

-915 SRLDERYD
+915 NRLEERYD

-936 RAYHSKKNVQDY
+936 RAYRSKKNVQDY

-1000 KQGSVKHVF
+1000 RQGSVKHVF

-1017 MNTMDLRPIEQ
+1017 MSTLDLRPIEQ
-1028 AKIACAKKLFA
+1028 AKIACARKLFNE
-1039 SMGDASVE
+1039 MGDADVRYE
-1047 YDVVDSYEK
+1047 VVDSFEK
-1056 LLELVR
+1056 LLGIVGE